1 MRRLLSNKKTQVL
14 LNGGL
19 GIGLLAV
26 AVFSVRHFAGI
37 GWPLHHADPWLVA
50 ASALLFLIAYA
61 FKAWGWQ
68 RLFAKHD
75 RPAAQALAFAGGAA
89 CVGGVALPG
98 RVDDAVRIAVVKR
111 YPGTR
116 TGLGTLG
123 LSLIVLGMLDNAA
136 LTPLASVA
144 AADAHSWAVRAGF
157 AVARRRGR
165 RSPPSS
171 SRCCP
176 GSRAGAAWRTTALR
190 AGSPASRTCRRR
202 RCAAWLFISVSW
214 MLRGTAVF
222 LLLNALSL
230 QGSFPLALAFVCA
243 SAASAALPIAPAGA
257 ATQAGAG
264 AAILIA
270 SGVPAG
276 EALAFSVAA
285 QALVVVTGA
294 AVMLLIAAWHFALH
308 VRGPRVAARSAR
320 RDARQPRRSPSAA
333 RARRRDR
340 AHERDDRRDEQ
351 DLVQPGDERARR
363 LRRRAARGV
372 VDLPEA
378 TPPSRA
384 TRHRCRRARAGSCS
398 GRSRRARRSR
408 SRSRPGGTCC

>member
-1 MRRLLSNKKTQVL
+1 VL

-19 GIGLLAV
+19 GLGLLAV
-26 AVFSVRHFAGI
+26 ALFSLRHFANM
-37 GWPLHHADPWLVA
+37 GWPLRHADPWLVV
-50 ASALLFLIAYA
+50 ASSLLFLIAYP

-75 RPAAQALAFAGGAA
+75 RPAAEALALAGGAA

-98 RVDDAVRIAVVKR
+98 RIDDAVRMAVVKR

-116 TGLGTLG
+116 TGLGALG

-136 LTPLASVA
+136 LTPLATVA
-144 AADAHSWAVRAGF
+144 AADARSWTVRAGF
-157 AVARRRGR
+157 VLLAAAGVAAAAVVATLPRLARWRRVAHLR
-165 RSPPSS
+165 PARWL
-171 SRCCP
+171 
-176 GSRAGAAWRTTALR
+176 AAQSHLPKETL
-190 AGSPASRTCRRR
+190 
-202 RCAAWLFISVSW
+202 AAWLLISVSW

-230 QGSFPLALAFVCA
+230 RSSFPLALAFLCA

-276 EALAFSVAA
+276 DALAFSVAA

-294 AVMLLIAAWHFALH
+294 AVITLIAAWRFALH
-308 VRGPRVAARSAR
+308 VRRPHVATA
-320 RDARQPRRSPSAA
+320 
-333 RARRRDR
+333 
-340 AHERDDRRDEQ
+340 
-351 DLVQPGDERARR
+351 
-363 LRRRAARGV
+363 
-372 VDLPEA
+372 
-378 TPPSRA
+378 
-384 TRHRCRRARAGSCS
+384 
-398 GRSRRARRSR
+398 
-408 SRSRPGGTCC
+408 